1 VTSTS
6 SGSAQTDKKGD
17 MDYVMTEWQA
27 TQADLLKF
35 DDYLHDIRKYGFS
48 FVTGLLT
55 VDVLF
60 SSGNSNFKLAVLIG
74 TMALIVV
81 LFVIDRNYR
90 VFNAA
95 ANLRATVLERRSPVE
110 LSQTIGRLYES
121 QRVGGAF
128 TFVYGGL
135 VAVTFLI
142 GCLVLDWSLI
152 WALALATGI
161 SVATMVGLHL
171 TLGIR
176 PWVHVDVDG
185 FAYKKKD
192 RILLVVSHL
201 RGKWTRAKSRF
212 LKIEV
217 PAIVLKQGKKVWDV
231 YKEED
236 NLMSAPWEIDP
247 EWKKDPSKDPRIP
260 KVDLQISERY
270 EHRWEIPT
278 DHLDSGLYRVVYHGP
293 RYHRVGTLH
302 YVLAVEPD
310 RLVTPA
316 ELNEWRDR
324 WNLAPRFRIV
334 D

>member
-1 VTSTS
+1 
-6 SGSAQTDKKGD
+6 

-55 VDVLF
+55 VDVIF
-60 SSGNSNFKLAVLIG
+60 TTGNSNFKLAALIG
-74 TMALIVV
+74 TMALIVI

-135 VAVTFLI
+135 VAVTLLI
-142 GCLVLDWSLI
+142 GCLVLDWSLV
-152 WALALATGI
+152 WALAVATGVSI
-161 SVATMVGLHL
+161 FTMACLHI

-176 PWVHVDVDG
+176 PWVYVDVDG
-185 FAYKKKD
+185 FTYKKKEN
-192 RILLVVSHL
+192 ILVVVSHL
-201 RGKWTRAKSRF
+201 RGKREGLRSYFVEVEAAP
-212 LKIEV
+212 LK
-217 PAIVLKQGKKVWDV
+217 LKKWKKVWDV
-231 YKEED
+231 YGEED
-236 NLMSAPWEIDP
+236 NQMKSPLIIDSGWE
-247 EWKKDPSKDPRIP
+247 KDPSKDPRIP
-260 KVDLQISERY
+260 KEDLLISERF
-270 EHRWEIPT
+270 EHRWDLPT
-278 DHLDSGLYRVVYHGP
+278 NALKSGLYRVVYHGP
-293 RYHRVGTLH
+293 RYHRVGTLR
-302 YVLAVEPD
+302 YVSIDEPQRLDTPKELA
-310 RLVTPA
+310 
-316 ELNEWRDR
+316 EWRER
-324 WNLAPRFRIV
+324 WNLAPRFRIL